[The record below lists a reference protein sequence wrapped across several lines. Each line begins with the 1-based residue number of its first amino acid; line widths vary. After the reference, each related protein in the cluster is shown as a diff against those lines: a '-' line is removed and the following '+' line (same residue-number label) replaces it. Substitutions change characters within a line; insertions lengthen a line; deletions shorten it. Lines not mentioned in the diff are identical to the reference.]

1 MNFTPGVPATGLSGA
16 AYTNNDLDANTATSL
31 FDIDTSLDQIVLQSP
46 PDTGVL
52 AANGKLSVDAGAE
65 VGFDIYS
72 LLFRGRTRTNLGF
85 AVASSGNASRFYSV
99 NLLTGR
105 LTFMGRFGT
114 QVVDIAV
121 PLAQ

>member
-1 MNFTPGVPATGLSGA
+1 MV
-16 AYTNNDLDANTATSL
+16 
-31 FDIDTSLDQIVLQSP
+31 Q
-46 PDTGVL
+46 
-52 AANGKLSVDAGAE
+52 
-65 VGFDIYS
+65 
-72 LLFRGRTRTNLGF
+72 GRTQANLGF

-114 QVVDIAV
+114 EVVDIAV